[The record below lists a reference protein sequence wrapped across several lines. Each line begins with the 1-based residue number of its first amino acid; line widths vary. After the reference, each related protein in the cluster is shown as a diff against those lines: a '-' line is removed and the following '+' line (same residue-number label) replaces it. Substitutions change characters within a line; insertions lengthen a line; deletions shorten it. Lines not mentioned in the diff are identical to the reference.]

1 VREAVLANGVFQRLH
16 HVALSD
22 DLLETLRAPFARD
35 DLIGHFFLCPLRVL
49 EGTSGTLRRT
59 KLTRYRCSLPGLAGF
74 AGNRRTKPE
83 VPPIG
88 ERETRRNKFAK
99 RVLSRNGESNTA
111 DWAAKVFGRGALRG
125 KYERI

>member
-1 VREAVLANGVFQRLH
+1 M
-16 HVALSD
+16 
-22 DLLETLRAPFARD
+22 
-35 DLIGHFFLCPLRVL
+35 L

-88 ERETRRNKFAK
+88 EGESRREKFAK
-99 RVLSRNGESNTA
+99 RDLGRKGESNTGVQAVKVLRAWCSARAKYTNRIA
-111 DWAAKVFGRGALRG
+111 DRTAQSNDRVAA
-125 KYERI
+125 ENSSCPQST